1 MGGLFLN
8 FRILE
13 RAKSGSNRDTHS
25 SSGVR
30 VMVHPAPLRPTWNVS
45 GVTTSQSLD
54 RVSCNE
60 LLAREVNVYLVSIIN
75 QQ

>member
-13 RAKSGSNRDTHS
+13 RAKSGPNRDTHS

-30 VMVHPAPLRPTWNVS
+30 VMVHPAPLRPTWNVKWRHDES
-45 GVTTSQSLD
+45 VT
-54 RVSCNE
+54 
-60 LLAREVNVYLVSIIN
+60 
-75 QQ
+75 